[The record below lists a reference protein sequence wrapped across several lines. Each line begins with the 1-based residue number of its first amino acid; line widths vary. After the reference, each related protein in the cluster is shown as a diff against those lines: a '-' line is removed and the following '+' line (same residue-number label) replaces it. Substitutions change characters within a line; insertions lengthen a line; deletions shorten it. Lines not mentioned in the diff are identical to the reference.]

1 MALWSET
8 SDDVAYFYSAT
19 GIKYGTMTVIGTMQA
34 NEIGESDTP
43 SSGGEHSY
51 TF

>member
-1 MALWSET
+1 MALWENT
-8 SDDVAYFYSAT
+8 CDDVAYFYSAAN
-19 GIKYGTMTVIGTMQA
+19 IKYGTIEMIGTMQA
-34 NEIGESDTP
+34 SGETSTSP